1 MMLKES
7 TERNILY
14 LLTLMLIIYLVNFIS
29 NLNPLIHPE
38 KVSNLTYLWDPSIND
53 ILKPFNSCRL
63 DACIGRFR
71 PLDYVFELLDAL
83 YLKYQ
88 IISTSNITW
97 TPISTYIGVIISPL
111 LFVFN
116 NHRNKILCLVFVFL
130 FFSSFQFLSDY
141 YNYFRP
147 GKHLAFMFFI
157 ITSYLVI
164 FKFDNLLNKI
174 QLKYL
179 PFFIIP
185 ALFDEQIIMF
195 LFFYSAVFFIIKRK
209 INTINLSLIIIFV
222 LYLAFTLGENI
233 TAIETIKYLRDDSYS
248 SKENII
254 KRINLFLSNSF
265 ILNLETIKFVFLNN
279 KFLSIIVSLVS
290 TIIIANSFYTKN
302 NFLNK
307 LSKTKNY
314 AVSMYLISGLFI
326 FVVSAILHPGIIWG
340 KTQGLAYYFLIP
352 GFIYVYT
359 IFITF
364 ENIKI
369 KLSNINISYL
379 LKIILIISLPF
390 IVQRN
395 INVME
400 NNLKW
405 HPNVWVEVNKK
416 IKNNDP
422 NGYNLHTWQSGAH
435 LTTIVNNG
443 CDFKSINMK
452 SIGDIEKKIYKEY
465 ICESFLRDF

>member
-1 MMLKES
+1 
-7 TERNILY
+7 
-14 LLTLMLIIYLVNFIS
+14 
-29 NLNPLIHPE
+29 
-38 KVSNLTYLWDPSIND
+38 
-53 ILKPFNSCRL
+53 
-63 DACIGRFR
+63 
-71 PLDYVFELLDAL
+71 
-83 YLKYQ
+83 
-88 IISTSNITW
+88 
-97 TPISTYIGVIISPL
+97 
-111 LFVFN
+111 
-116 NHRNKILCLVFVFL
+116 
-130 FFSSFQFLSDY
+130 
-141 YNYFRP
+141 
-147 GKHLAFMFFI
+147 
-157 ITSYLVI
+157 
-164 FKFDNLLNKI
+164 
-174 QLKYL
+174 
-179 PFFIIP
+179 
-185 ALFDEQIIMF
+185 
-195 LFFYSAVFFIIKRK
+195 
-209 INTINLSLIIIFV
+209 
-222 LYLAFTLGENI
+222 
-233 TAIETIKYLRDDSYS
+233 
-248 SKENII
+248 
-254 KRINLFLSNSF
+254 
-265 ILNLETIKFVFLNN
+265 
-279 KFLSIIVSLVS
+279 
-290 TIIIANSFYTKN
+290 
-302 NFLNK
+302 
-307 LSKTKNY
+307 
-314 AVSMYLISGLFI
+314 MYLISGLFI